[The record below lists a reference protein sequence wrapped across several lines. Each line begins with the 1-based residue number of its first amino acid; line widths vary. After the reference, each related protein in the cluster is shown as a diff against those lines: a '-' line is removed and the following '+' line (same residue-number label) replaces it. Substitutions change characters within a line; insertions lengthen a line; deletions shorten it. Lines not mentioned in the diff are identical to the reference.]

1 MCMHAYDMTG
11 DGIPDLATGWS
22 SGKLDIRSIQT
33 GNIIYKDSYTSHIA
47 GLMQVGFVCCFADPL
62 PTVKKSCCH
71 SDVYLFQPHPF
82 QADYRQSGKEEMI
95 CCSVDGE
102 VRGYLPPSLM
112 ESNLTAV
119 AGQQLDEFRALEE
132 LQKKKHVRE
141 KFHSRM
147 IDSYT
152 FIQELTMELKNF
164 EISEQVS

>member
-1 MCMHAYDMTG
+1 
-11 DGIPDLATGWS
+11 
-22 SGKLDIRSIQT
+22 
-33 GNIIYKDSYTSHIA
+33 
-47 GLMQVGFVCCFADPL
+47 
-62 PTVKKSCCH
+62 
-71 SDVYLFQPHPF
+71 
-82 QADYRQSGKEEMI
+82 MI